1 VAFPSR
7 DFGGT
12 GEPLHFLH
20 ANGYPPDCYLPL
32 INHLASKYHVFGML
46 MRPLWE
52 GSKPEELF
60 DWQPLSDDLNQY
72 IAATCRNDSLIGVG
86 HSLGAIVTLRSA
98 LQAPHNFRALILLDP
113 VLFSPTIIHG
123 WKLVKMLGLGYKVHP
138 LIPAARQRKRHFENH
153 EVIYQAYRSKKV
165 FRHIEDE
172 YLKVM
177 INGLLKPSKNLDF
190 ELAYSPEWEI
200 QIYYTGVAS
209 DEDIWRGLPDLKTPM
224 LIIRG
229 SETNT
234 FYPSTA
240 ARIKRLRPET
250 QVVTIDKSTHLVPL
264 ERPDELAKIIFN
276 FLEKTT

>member
-1 VAFPSR
+1 
-7 DFGGT
+7 
-12 GEPLHFLH
+12 
-20 ANGYPPDCYLPL
+20 
-32 INHLASKYHVFGML
+32 
-46 MRPLWE
+46 
-52 GSKPEELF
+52 
-60 DWQPLSDDLNQY
+60 
-72 IAATCRNDSLIGVG
+72 
-86 HSLGAIVTLRSA
+86 
-98 LQAPHNFRALILLDP
+98 
-113 VLFSPTIIHG
+113 
-123 WKLVKMLGLGYKVHP
+123 
-138 LIPAARQRKRHFENH
+138 
-153 EVIYQAYRSKKV
+153 
-165 FRHIEDE
+165 
-172 YLKVM
+172 M

-209 DEDIWRGLPDLKTPM
+209 DEDIWQGLPNLKTPM

-264 ERPDELAKIIFN
+264 ERPDELAKIILN